1 MNIQLS
7 EWSINDA
14 IHRLKTFE
22 SNIKVA
28 NEDIVEKLVDSGEEF
43 ARYYNSLMTYAVG
56 KNDAVIVPTKE
67 LDGIKSK
74 GTVALTGSNAVYYE
88 FGTGEE
94 GLKNPHPTKEQFGL
108 NPYNSG
114 PKIRVNK
121 SGQHYWYVPKGKYI
135 PSQYVRGNGY
145 TQGVPAGK
153 QMYMTAQ
160 HLHSIKNDIIKKELN
175 GAIRKFKQ
183 K

>member
-1 MNIQLS
+1 MKIQLS
-7 EWSINDA
+7 EASVSDA
-14 IHRLKTFE
+14 IQRLKTLQD
-22 SNIKVA
+22 NIKLA
-28 NEDIVEKLVDSGEEF
+28 NENIVEKLVDSGEQF
-43 ARYYNSLMTYAVG
+43 AGYYNSLMTAAVG
-56 KNDAVIVPTKE
+56 KNDSVIVPSKD
-67 LDGIKSK
+67 LNGIKSK

-114 PKIRVNK
+114 PRIRVNK

-135 PSQYVRGNGY
+135 PSQYVRNNGY

-160 HLHSIKNDIIKKELN
+160 HLRSIKKDIIKTELN
-175 GAIRKFKQ
+175 GAIRKFK
-183 K
+183 